1 MYLYH
6 TFVFIFLSSPCSLFP
21 VPCSLTNLKQPDTY
35 SNFNVL
41 VPHFCFYIPFFSL
54 FPVPCSLVIR
64 TIFNANL
71 LNHS

>member
-1 MYLYH
+1 SL
-6 TFVFIFLSSPCSLFP
+6 FPVPCSLFP
-21 VPCSLTNLKQPDTY
+21 VPWSLTNLKQPDTY
-35 SNFNVL
+35 SNFNEL